1 MERKKRLQLSKH
13 RRAVAKCA
21 RLAQRRMSLQQH
33 QPATW
38 SFWILSISPFS
49 NLNLLTTLNGKKA
62 NLFELLN
69 ENLAPHVSYYLRF
82 ATHWVRAILWH
93 CVLPL
98 QTFFSTKNVQK
109 LPLKFSETFFFD
121 GNYGGSIG
129 SGWTIAITNH
139 KQLQRRV
146 QTERAQ
152 GEQSIFKSL
161 CILDKL
167 AKKKEKPHQKLDPTT
182 SVSSLLIYLA
192 SYPSA

>member
-49 NLNLLTTLNGKKA
+49 NLNLLTTLNGKNA

-82 ATHWVRAILWH
+82 ATHWVRAIVTLSCH
-93 CVLPL
+93 LRE
-98 QTFFSTKNVQK
+98 
-109 LPLKFSETFFFD
+109 SETTLHFAK
-121 GNYGGSIG
+121 GGSGIQFTG
-129 SGWTIAITNH
+129 
-139 KQLQRRV
+139 R
-146 QTERAQ
+146 
-152 GEQSIFKSL
+152 IFRTKKIPSAP
-161 CILDKL
+161 CILAHAPLVDR
-167 AKKKEKPHQKLDPTT
+167 
-182 SVSSLLIYLA
+182 SVVWQAARPARS
-192 SYPSA
+192 